1 MPKKLAIFASGSG
14 SNAQNI
20 CNYFANH
27 SDVKVVLIC
36 TNNPGAFIVK
46 RAKKLNIPI
55 TFITKTELN
64 YFINLYKKLQN
75 AEVDFIVLA
84 GFLLRLPVIMV
95 EKYLNRIIN
104 IHPSLLP
111 KYGGGGMYG
120 DAVHKAVL
128 KNKEIES
135 GISIHFVNQ
144 NYDEGELI
152 LQEKCSVSA
161 NETLETLAAKIHQL
175 ERKHLPLTVEKI
187 LKSQNL

>member
-75 AEVDFIVLA
+75 AEVDFIILA

>member
-14 SNAQNI
+14 SNAESI
-20 CNYFANH
+20 CNYFEKQ
-27 SDVKVVLIC
+27 SSVSIVLIC
-36 TNNPGAFIVK
+36 TNNPDAFIVK

-75 AEVDFIVLA
+75 AEVDFIILA
-84 GFLLRLPVIMV
+84 GFLLRLPTIMV
-95 EKYLNRIIN
+95 EKYPNRILN

-111 KYGGGGMYG
+111 KYGGRGMYG
-120 DAVHKAVL
+120 DNVHKAVL

-144 NYDEGELI
+144 NYDKGELI
-152 LQEKCSVSA
+152 LQEKCSVSE

-175 ERKHLPLTVEKI
+175 EKKYFPLTIEKV
-187 LKSQNL
+187 LKNQNL

>member
-36 TNNPGAFIVK
+36 TNNLDAFIVK

-75 AEVDFIVLA
+75 AEVDFIILA
-84 GFLLRLPVIMV
+84 GFLLRLPTIMV
-95 EKYLNRIIN
+95 EKYPNRILN

-111 KYGGGGMYG
+111 KYGGRGMYG
-120 DAVHKAVL
+120 DNVHKAVL
-128 KNKEIES
+128 ENKEIES

-144 NYDEGELI
+144 NYDKGELI
-152 LQEKCSVSA
+152 LQEKCSVSE

-175 ERKHLPLTVEKI
+175 EKKYFPLTIEKV
-187 LKSQNL
+187 LKNQNL

>member
-27 SDVKVVLIC
+27 SDIKVVLIC
-36 TNNPGAFIVK
+36 TNNPDAFIVK

-75 AEVDFIVLA
+75 AEVDFIILA
-84 GFLLRLPVIMV
+84 GFLLRLPTIMV
-95 EKYLNRIIN
+95 EKYPNHIIN

-152 LQEKCSVSA
+152 LQEKCSISA

-175 ERKHLPLTVEKI
+175 EQKHLPLTVEKI

>member
-20 CNYFANH
+20 CKYFANH
-27 SDVKVVLIC
+27 SDIKLVLIC
-36 TNNPGAFIVK
+36 TNNPDAFIVK

-75 AEVDFIVLA
+75 AEVDFIILA

-111 KYGGGGMYG
+111 KFGGGGMYG

-175 ERKHLPLTVEKI
+175 EQKHLPLTVEKI

>member
-27 SDVKVVLIC
+27 SDVEVVLIC
-36 TNNPGAFIVK
+36 TNNLDAFIVK

-75 AEVDFIVLA
+75 AEVDFIILA
-84 GFLLRLPVIMV
+84 GFLLRLPTIMV
-95 EKYLNRIIN
+95 EKYPNHIIN

-111 KYGGGGMYG
+111 KYGGRGMYG
-120 DAVHKAVL
+120 DTVHKAVL

-175 ERKHLPLTVEKI
+175 ERKHLPLTIEKL
-187 LKSQNL
+187 LKSHNL

>member
-36 TNNPGAFIVK
+36 TNNLDAFIVK

-75 AEVDFIVLA
+75 AEVDFIILA
-84 GFLLRLPVIMV
+84 GFLLRLPTIMV
-95 EKYLNRIIN
+95 EKYPNHIIN

-111 KYGGGGMYG
+111 KYGGRGMYG
-120 DAVHKAVL
+120 DTVHKAVL

-175 ERKHLPLTVEKI
+175 ERKHLPLTIEKI
-187 LKSQNL
+187 LKNHNL

>member
-36 TNNPGAFIVK
+36 TNNLDAFIVK

-75 AEVDFIVLA
+75 AEVDFIILA
-84 GFLLRLPVIMV
+84 GFLLRLPTIMV
-95 EKYLNRIIN
+95 EKYPNHIIN

-111 KYGGGGMYG
+111 KYGGRGMYG
-120 DAVHKAVL
+120 DIVHKAVL

-175 ERKHLPLTVEKI
+175 ERKHLPLTIEKI
-187 LKSQNL
+187 LKNHNL